1 MSAERVLLRARTG
14 DEDEAPSKGTNVI
27 DLMAALK
34 ASLKG
39 TAGEEGEPAK
49 APRGR
54 KAAAKE
60 KRPSGP
66 SRGKGA
72 EKKAG

>member
-1 MSAERVLLRARTG
+1 
-14 DEDEAPSKGTNVI
+14 
-27 DLMAALK
+27 MAALK

-39 TAGEEGEPAK
+39 SGGEDGEPAK
-49 APRGR
+49 AAPRSR
-54 KAAAKE
+54 AKAPAKE
-60 KRPSGP
+60 KRASGP